1 MKSAVLRCLKECRP
15 DYVSGEDI
23 CRRLGISRTA
33 VWKYV
38 SALRDEGY
46 EIEARSRLGYRLVRT
61 PDLLLPDEVQP
72 GLRTVVIGRTYHH
85 HHAVVSTNDEAQ
97 DLARQGAPEGT
108 VVVAEEQGGGRGRLG
123 RAWHS
128 PRGGLWVS
136 VILRPAVPPARAPEV
151 TFLAAVACVR
161 ALQRYPGL
169 EVGIKW
175 PNDLVWEGRKL
186 GGILTEM
193 SGEFD
198 RVNHIV
204 LGIGLNVNLSAADF
218 PPALRSASTSVSAIT
233 GFPVSR
239 RRLLQE
245 LLAELEHWYQIWTR
259 EGFDPVIREWKQMHC
274 GINRPVR
281 VVNIEG
287 DCTGTVVDVDR
298 TGALLVRT
306 PTGIVERIV
315 AGDVLFE
322 DGDKT

>member
-1 MKSAVLRCLKECRP
+1 MKSAVLRCLKECRA
-15 DYVSGEDI
+15 DYVSGGDI

-46 EIEARSRLGYRLVRT
+46 LIEARSRLGYRLVQT
-61 PDLLLPDEVQP
+61 PDLLLADEVQN
-72 GLRTVVIGRTYHH
+72 GLRTAVIGRAYHH
-85 HHAVVSTNDEAQ
+85 HHFLSSTNDAAQ

-108 VVVAEEQGGGRGRLG
+108 VVLAEEQGGGRGRLG

-128 PRGGLWVS
+128 PRGGLWFS
-136 VILRPAVPPARAPEV
+136 VILRPAVPPVRAPEV
-151 TFLAAVACVR
+151 TFLAAVACAQ

-175 PNDLVWEGRKL
+175 PNDLVWKGRKL

-193 SGEFD
+193 SAEFD

-204 LGIGLNVNLSAADF
+204 LGIGLNVNLRADDF
-218 PPALRSASTSVSAIT
+218 PPALRAVSASVSAIA
-233 GFPVSR
+233 GFPLSR

-245 LLAELEHWYQIWTR
+245 LLAELEYWYGVWTTD
-259 EGFDPVIREWKQMHC
+259 GFDPVIEAWKRAHC
-274 GINRPVR
+274 GLNRPVR

-287 DCTGTVVDVDR
+287 DCTGTVVDVDQS
-298 TGALLVRT
+298 GALLVRT
-306 PTGIVERIV
+306 PSGTVERIV

-322 DGDKT
+322 DGDEP